1 MLSYDSIVEKRLEV
15 AALNLPK
22 SRWGYENEE
31 I

>member
-1 MLSYDSIVEKRLEV
+1 MIVNIVEKWLEV